1 MKLTVWEPFRG
12 MEQFMAR
19 MGPAQFWPA
28 GRALPEIANARL
40 APVQVRIN

>member
-1 MKLTVWEPFRG
+1 MKLTVWEPFRDL
-12 MEQFMAR
+12 EQFMAQ